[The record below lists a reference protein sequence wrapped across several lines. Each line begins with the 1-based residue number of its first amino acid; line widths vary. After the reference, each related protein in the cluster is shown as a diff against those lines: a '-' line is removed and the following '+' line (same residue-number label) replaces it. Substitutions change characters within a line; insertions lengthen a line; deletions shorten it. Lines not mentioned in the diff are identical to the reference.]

1 MNFLNELN
9 TKHKSIKFEYQISKT
24 SITFLDT
31 EVYIKNNKLNANI
44 YRKQTD
50 RQTFLYI
57 NSEHPKPLKTSIPY
71 RQALR
76 IKGICSKT
84 IDFEYHL
91 QELKENLVNEGC
103 NKISINQQFSK
114 VKTIDR
120 NELLKEKTHDKEA
133 QNKTPLV

>member
-31 EVYIKNNKLNANI
+31 EVYIKNNKLNTNI

-50 RQTFLYI
+50 RRTLLNI
-57 NSEHPKPLKTSIPY
+57 NSEHPKPLKTSVPY

-76 IKGICSKT
+76 IKEICSKT

-91 QELKENLVNEGC
+91 QELKESLVNQGC
-103 NKISINQQFSK
+103 NKISIDQQFSK

-120 NELLKEKTHDKEA
+120 NELLKEKNT
-133 QNKTPLV
+133 